1 MARKRARNAKQVS
14 AYIDRKQ
21 LSNADRN
28 LLKKFK
34 AALIVSDGMSIEPKV
49 EVAEIAYDKK
59 YKNQIPNLADYLAN
73 VFLDDDV
80 VVDTK
85 KSTIR
90 VSKINLK
97 FSPKKEVASGSSAVM
112 KTGVQ
117 EEGTTVILNQ
127 VLKHNKKFSKPEDI
141 MNDDKGANNTADK
154 LRDVFKGYDDD
165 KIEEWTHSYYEQQK
179 EFLKKFDSPNW
190 DVFRYDNQSFVKFF
204 ETHIRNKVIAREM
217 KPLDLVKKYTEW
229 NPSDIWAVYKM
240 NDVKKLI
247 DKNITPKTSNV
258 AELNNLLIN
267 LFDQRKLIGLSLK
280 QVAPRQSA
288 TLKFVNITPAKMKMA
303 EIEKYKMSDI
313 EFVVK
318 NIFEGDAIATTVK
331 FDNGAYKI
339 EIGHAGSRSQAGN
352 LNFNTGIK
360 ATPAARGGL
369 APLVLLMKLLKLK
382 GGSGITFTNDHNKY
396 PISSEEL
403 NKITSSKYTTKDFE
417 KYYKVVKPY
426 FKKSQKYDEF
436 EKHIIDL
443 YNQGG
448 KGIYI
453 AQTKLMMLHFFH
465 DTLKNNSNNPEFW
478 TDILYLGMK
487 VGEEFAPHAKIS

>member
-1 MARKRARNAKQVS
+1 MAKVRARNAKQVS
-14 AYIDRKQ
+14 DYIDRKQ
-21 LSNADRN
+21 LTNAARKS
-28 LLKKFK
+28 LTKFK
-34 AALIVSDGMSIEPKV
+34 AALLVQDGMTVKPFSEKIEI
-49 EVAEIAYDKK
+49 EYDKK
-59 YKNQIPNLADYLAN
+59 YKNQIPNLANYLES
-73 VFLDDDV
+73 VFVSDDV
-80 VVDTK
+80 VVDK
-85 KSTIR
+85 KKDAIR
-90 VSKINLK
+90 IGKINLK
-97 FSPKKEVASGSSAVM
+97 FSPKKDVGVKGTVM

-204 ETHIRNKVIAREM
+204 ETHIRNKVLAREM

-240 NDVKKLI
+240 DKVKELI
-247 DKNITPKTSNV
+247 DKNIKPKTSNV
-258 AELNNLLIN
+258 GELNNLLIN
-267 LFDQRKLIGLSLK
+267 LFDERRLIGLSLK
-280 QVAPRQSA
+280 QVAPKQKA

-303 EIEKYKMSDI
+303 EIEKYKAKDI

-331 FDNGAYKI
+331 FDKGAYKI

-369 APLVLLMKLLKLK
+369 APLVLLMKLLKEK
-382 GGSGITFTNDHNKY
+382 GGSGVTFKNDHNQY
-396 PISSEEL
+396 PTTSEQFMKESS
-403 NKITSSKYTTKDFE
+403 TYE

-426 FKKSQKYDEF
+426 FKKTQKYNQF
-436 EKHIIDL
+436 EEHISNL

-465 DTLKNNSNNPEFW
+465 DTLKNNAKNPEFW

-487 VGEEFAPHAKIS
+487 VGEIFPPHAKIS

>member
-1 MARKRARNAKQVS
+1 MAKVRARNAKQVS
-14 AYIDRKQ
+14 SYIDRKQ

-34 AALIVSDGMSIEPKV
+34 AALIVSDGMTIEPKV

-97 FSPKKEVASGSSAVM
+97 FSPKKEVTSGSGIVIN
-112 KTGVQ
+112 TQVQ

-127 VLKHNKKFSKPEDI
+127 VLHYNKKFNKPEDI
-141 MNDDKGANNTADK
+141 MNDDKGSNNTADK
-154 LRDVFKGYDDD
+154 LRDVFKAYDDD

-179 EFLKKFDSPNW
+179 EFLKEFQSSKW
-190 DVFRYDNQSFVKFF
+190 DIFRYDNQSFVKFF
-204 ETHIRNKVIAREM
+204 ETHIRNKVLAREM

-229 NPSDIWAVYKM
+229 NPSDIWAVYEMDK
-240 NDVKKLI
+240 VKKQI

-258 AELNNLLIN
+258 MELNNLLIN
-267 LFDQRKLIGLSLK
+267 LFDDKKLIGLSLK
-280 QVAPRQSA
+280 KIAPNKKA
-288 TLKFVNITPAKMKMA
+288 KLKFVNITPANMKMA
-303 EIEKYKMSDI
+303 EIEKYKMKDI
-313 EFVVK
+313 EFAVD
-318 NIFEGDAIATTVK
+318 NIFQGDAIATAVK
-331 FDNGAYKI
+331 FDNGTYKI
-339 EIGHAGSRSQAGN
+339 DIGHAGSRSQAGN
-352 LNFNTGIK
+352 LNFNTFIR
-360 ATPAARGGL
+360 ATPGARGGL
-369 APLVLLMKLLKLK
+369 APIVMLMKLFKNK
-382 GGSGITFTNDHNKY
+382 GGSGITFKNDHNKY
-396 PISSEEL
+396 PVSSEEF
-403 NKITSSKYTTKDFE
+403 NKRTSSKYTTKDFE

-436 EKHIIDL
+436 EEHITNL
-443 YNQGG
+443 YNEGG
-448 KGIYI
+448 KGTYI

-465 DTLKNNSNNPEFW
+465 DTLKNNSKNPEFW

-487 VGEEFAPHAKIS
+487 VGKDFAPHAKIS

>member
-1 MARKRARNAKQVS
+1 MAKKRARNAKQVS

-49 EVAEIAYDKK
+49 EVAEIGYDKK

-97 FSPKKEVASGSSAVM
+97 FSPKKEVTDSAGTVI
-112 KTGVQ
+112 KTEVQ
-117 EEGTTVILNQ
+117 EKGTTVVLNQ
-127 VLKHNKKFSKPEDI
+127 VLHFNKKFNKPEDI
-141 MNDDKGANNTADK
+141 MNDNKGSNNTADK

-179 EFLKKFDSPNW
+179 EFLKEFESPNW
-190 DVFRYDNQSFVKFF
+190 DIFRYDNQSFVKFF
-204 ETHIRNKVIAREM
+204 EKHIKDKVLARNL
-217 KPLDLVKKYTEW
+217 KPLDLIKKYPEW
-229 NPSDIWAVYKM
+229 NPSDIWAVYQMDK
-240 NDVKKLI
+240 VKTKI
-247 DKNITPKTSNV
+247 EENITPKTSNV
-258 AELNNLLIN
+258 LELNNLLIN
-267 LFDQRKLIGLSLK
+267 LFNQKKLIGLSLK
-280 QVAPRQSA
+280 KVASNKEA
-288 TLKFVNITPAKMKMA
+288 KLKYVNITPANMKIA

-313 EFVVK
+313 EFSVD
-318 NIFEGDAIATTVK
+318 NIFQGDAIATTVK
-331 FDNGAYKI
+331 FDNGTYKI
-339 EIGHAGSRSQAGN
+339 DIGHAGSRSSAGN
-352 LNFNTGIK
+352 LNFNTFIR

-369 APLVLLMKLLKLK
+369 APIVMLMKLLKDK

-396 PISSEEL
+396 PVSGAEFLS
-403 NKITSSKYTTKDFE
+403 TSSSKLNTKDFE

-426 FKKSQKYDEF
+426 FKKSQKYNDF
-436 EKHIIDL
+436 QAHIISLFNDRK
-443 YNQGG
+443 YV
-448 KGIYI
+448 
-453 AQTKLMMLHFFH
+453 AQTKLMELHFFH
-465 DTLKNNSNNPEFW
+465 DTLKNNAKNPEFW

-487 VGEEFAPHAKIS
+487 VGEGFAPHAKIS